1 LLRTAASVNTFPGFI
16 TLYSEGRD
24 EVEEEG
30 KVALPKLVK
39 GDELKLWGIYP
50 EQRFTQPPPRFTEA
64 TLVKTMEQ
72 FGIGRPST
80 YAPTIATIQE
90 RDYVTKVK
98 GIFQP
103 TELGEK
109 TNDLL
114 VQHFPDII
122 NIKFTADMEN
132 ELDDIA
138 RHERKW
144 PDVIQDFY
152 VPFEKDLISAVKT
165 AEKVTLTDEPTG
177 DACPKCG
184 KPLIVKTG
192 RFGKFVACSGYPG
205 CKFTQSFQVKT
216 GAKCPECGK
225 DLIQRIS
232 KKKRTFY
239 GCAGYPECKFITGF
253 KPLAQPCPQCGKL
266 LTQHGK
272 QAWCAKCEYKGKA
285 EEEKH

>member
-1 LLRTAASVNTFPGFI
+1 
-16 TLYSEGRD
+16 
-24 EVEEEG
+24 
-30 KVALPKLVK
+30 
-39 GDELKLWGIYP
+39 
-50 EQRFTQPPPRFTEA
+50 
-64 TLVKTMEQ
+64 
-72 FGIGRPST
+72 
-80 YAPTIATIQE
+80 
-90 RDYVTKVK
+90 
-98 GIFQP
+98 
-103 TELGEK
+103 
-109 TNDLL
+109 
-114 VQHFPDII
+114 
-122 NIKFTADMEN
+122 MEN

-138 RHERKW
+138 SNERKW

-152 VPFEKDLISAVKT
+152 VPFEKDLISAIKT
-165 AEKVTLTDEPTG
+165 AEKVKLTEEPTG

-192 RFGKFVACSGYPG
+192 RFGKFVACSGYPA

-272 QAWCAKCEYKGKA
+272 QAWCAKCGYKGKV
-285 EEEKH
+285 EEGKEEAPKGV